1 MTFHFLLASE
11 TFSTE
16 IANMNMSNVASL
28 VDHQVVGFRE
38 GAITP
43 ATVECFSDGSNLQK
57 KKKNNTCPKK
67 KIFLTF
73 SDFFLLS
80 IFVSSIFISIL
91 MLTANIV
98 ERTQLNSE
106 NGQMF
111 RHQTFKQE
119 HSKTDELSCCHPG
132 VTR

>member
-57 KKKNNTCPKK
+57 KNYHLPAKYN
-67 KIFLTF
+67 IFLTF
-73 SDFFLLS
+73 SDFFLPS
-80 IFVSSIFISIL
+80 IFVSSIFISML

-98 ERTQLNSE
+98 DT
-106 NGQMF
+106 
-111 RHQTFKQE
+111 T
-119 HSKTDELSCCHPG
+119 
-132 VTR
+132 